1 MAYYSFT
8 KNIKEENKI
17 KVFNQGSMKR
27 DMTYI
32 TDIVDGIESSIFF
45 KTDNQSEI
53 FNLGNNS
60 PIETMQLINTIEN
73 FYQKKAIIEYANSND
88 EVDITF
94 ADLHKS
100 KKCLNYEPKV
110 SFDEGI
116 INFFNWYDSYS

>member
-45 KTDNQSEI
+45 KTENQSE
-53 FNLGNNS
+53 
-60 PIETMQLINTIEN
+60 N
-73 FYQKKAIIEYANSND
+73 F
-88 EVDITF
+88 
-94 ADLHKS
+94 
-100 KKCLNYEPKV
+100 
-110 SFDEGI
+110 
-116 INFFNWYDSYS
+116 